1 MLEDAMWRP
10 NEPVEE
16 DVSDLPGIDPQSKR
30 RRAWR
35 DGLARPNPERRA
47 WTPTTC
53 ALSIRVRDFAMAI
66 GPE

>member
-1 MLEDAMWRP
+1 MWRP

-16 DVSDLPGIDPQSKR
+16 DASNLPGIDPHSKR
-30 RRAWR
+30 RRSGRRAWR